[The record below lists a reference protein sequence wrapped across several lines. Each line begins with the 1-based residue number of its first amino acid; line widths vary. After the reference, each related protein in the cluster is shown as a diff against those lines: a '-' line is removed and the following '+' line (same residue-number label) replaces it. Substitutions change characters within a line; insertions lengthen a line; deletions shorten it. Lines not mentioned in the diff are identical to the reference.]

1 MFVCLGS
8 KVSNFWHI
16 KIDSERKG
24 KQLEGGGQK
33 ESKHW
38 ESPRK
43 TDEKITKMFQVDYK
57 WGLQFFKLN

>member
-1 MFVCLGS
+1 MSGVKSVKFLTYKKLTQREKC
-8 KVSNFWHI
+8 
-16 KIDSERKG
+16 

-43 TDEKITKMFQVDYK
+43 TDEKITKMFQVDCE
-57 WGLQFFKLN
+57 WGLQFF